1 LLSQKKLHIAN
12 FLFFIHRKKLGV
24 KRFEANWYTKLN
36 FMTFLNPMRLAI
48 ITLLSFCV
56 VACSNDRVLPDISK
70 IKVTLKIHQFERDF
84 FAIDSMNPQPGI
96 TQLIEKHPDFAPL
109 FISNVLGL
117 GPLTDSNK
125 IINPG
130 VRRYLFLNQDIYQ
143 TVNEKFRNT
152 EFINSELELA
162 FRYLKYYYPDY
173 KIPDIYTTIGPL
185 DALPPL
191 SNGEPSP
198 NYIGNNFLAIGLQ
211 FYLGADYDIYQDQS
225 FITNIAP
232 RYRSRKFSQEYIAL
246 DVMKLIIDDLYP
258 DSSNRLPL
266 GEQFIEKGKRLYHL
280 QSLLPEKHDTIITG
294 YTNKQLEWCLEN
306 EREIYNFFLQQKL
319 FYERDLVLINPFIT
333 DGPFTQGMPDNA
345 PGNIGAFLGLQIV
358 KSYVKKHQDK
368 TNPAD
373 LMKTNAATILKE
385 SGYKP
390 R

>member
-1 LLSQKKLHIAN
+1 
-12 FLFFIHRKKLGV
+12 
-24 KRFEANWYTKLN
+24 
-36 FMTFLNPMRLAI
+36 MTFLNPMRLAI

-96 TQLIEKHPDFAPL
+96 AQLIEKHPDFAPL

-143 TVNEKFRNT
+143 KVNEKFRNT
-152 EFINSELELA
+152 EFINSELELS

-232 RYRSRKFSQEYIAL
+232 KYRSRKFSQEYIAL

-368 TNPAD
+368 INPAD
-373 LMKTNAATILKE
+373 LMKINAATILKE